1 MSFALKIQ
9 VSQTGWIQ
17 RDDWRVPC
25 SFDGHTVIKCP
36 NSITRVIEFDEIRDY
51 FPSDTPLVT
60 KEDRRE
66 AIAARQAVVG
76 QRFKP

>member
-1 MSFALKIQ
+1 
-9 VSQTGWIQ
+9 
-17 RDDWRVPC
+17 
-25 SFDGHTVIKCP
+25 
-36 NSITRVIEFDEIRDY
+36 VIEFDEIRDY